1 MCYSN
6 RYCFYNWP
14 PGLSLPPHPIPA
26 YESYLCFSPVT
37 LLARWLPSPPP
48 SLKLIISPCGGQ
60 GATVNTCKFYVTHCN
75 GKVSRWISADNKW
88 VCGMNTHLLPFGF
101 SPFSSILIP
110 ETRVC
115 QKSPL
120 PWGKANGDSIL
131 RSHLFRRVKNVLL
144 WMQMTVGAGVGG
156 TGICVCATLFCKC
169 GHFENCTFLEICQS
183 SPPGFWLY
191 SFSHPLTWF
200 LFYPGEV
207 GQLAQTSGVCSFAG
221 RAHSGF
227 SHKPLNSTVSIS
239 K

>member
-131 RSHLFRRVKNVLL
+131 RSHLFRRVENVLL

-156 TGICVCATLFCKC
+156 LVFVIVLLCSVNAATLKIVLSWKSASHHHPDFD
-169 GHFENCTFLEICQS
+169 CTL
-183 SPPGFWLY
+183 SPTL
-191 SFSHPLTWF
+191 
-200 LFYPGEV
+200 
-207 GQLAQTSGVCSFAG
+207 
-221 RAHSGF
+221 
-227 SHKPLNSTVSIS
+227 
-239 K
+239 